1 MKTAKL
7 WTRNFRLVILAS
19 AIGTVGAIAGGFALA
34 FLVFDETGSTL
45 ASALIVAIQLLPHL
59 LLPVLIAPFMDRLPR
74 KSFLVAGDI
83 ANAVLL
89 AGMGLW
95 LLFFDFSYVGYLTVS
110 LLLACLGAVDELAF
124 TSIYPEL
131 IPEGAEQK
139 GYAVSSM
146 LYPVLTVI
154 MTPLA
159 AVLLDTLGVAWI
171 LIAQSGLS
179 LAAAITESFIHLD
192 ETERQHR
199 TPYSLQARVGDIRE
213 AVLYLKEERGLRS
226 IYEYMAVTN
235 GVAIGFSP
243 ILVAFFRTFPG
254 FTAAMYSAF
263 SVVEF
268 AGRTIGSALQYRIKI
283 PDKKKYG
290 FVFFVYQVY
299 ESMDMCLLWL
309 PYPLMLV
316 NRGIC
321 GFLGSNSAILRSTAV
336 QRYIPEKL
344 RSRINAFDGVLI
356 TAGASAFSLLMGFLG
371 EILDYRWCVTIGGAI
386 AMLASWLLIWGRR
399 KDVQELL
406 GHADVSTTMNIY
418 AHSTREAKRSSAR
431 LLDKVVGGN

>member
-1 MKTAKL
+1 MKETKL

-19 AIGTVGAIAGGFALA
+19 AIGTIGATAGGFALA

-95 LLFFDFSYVGYLTVS
+95 LLFFNFSYVGYLAVS
-110 LLLACLGAVDELAF
+110 LLLACIGAVDELAF

-131 IPEGAEQK
+131 LPEGAEQK

-146 LYPVLTVI
+146 LYPVLKVI

-179 LAAAITESFIHLD
+179 FAAAITESFIHLD

-199 TPYSLQARVGDIRE
+199 TPYSLQAWAGDIRE
-213 AVLYLKEERGLRS
+213 AVQYLKEERGLRS
-226 IYEYMAVTN
+226 VYEYMAVTN
-235 GVAIGFSP
+235 GVASGFSP

-268 AGRTIGSALQYRIKI
+268 AGRTIGSVLQYRIKI

-290 FVFFVYQVY
+290 LVLFVYQVY

-321 GFLGSNSAILRSTAV
+321 GFLGSNSAILRSAAV

-344 RSRINAFDGVLI
+344 RSRINAFDDVLI
-356 TAGASAFSLLMGFLG
+356 TAGASVFSLMMGFLG

-399 KDVQELL
+399 KDV
-406 GHADVSTTMNIY
+406 
-418 AHSTREAKRSSAR
+418 R
-431 LLDKVVGGN
+431 KVYETGDDEMTQ

>member
-1 MKTAKL
+1 MSTAKL

-19 AIGTVGAIAGGFALA
+19 AMGTLGSIAGGFALA

-45 ASALIVAIQLLPHL
+45 ASALIAAIQLIPNL
-59 LLPVLIAPFMDRLPR
+59 LLPILIAPVMDRLPR
-74 KSFLVAGDI
+74 KSFLVAGDA

-89 AGMGLW
+89 AGMGIW
-95 LLFFDFSYVGYLTVS
+95 LLLFDFSYVGYLAIS
-110 LLLACLGAVDELAF
+110 LLLSCLGAIDELAF

-146 LYPVLTVI
+146 LYPVLKVI

-159 AVLLDTLGVAWI
+159 AVLLDTIGVAWI

-179 LAAAITESFIHLD
+179 LAAAVTESCILLD
-192 ETERQHR
+192 ETERKQH
-199 TPYSLQARVGDIRE
+199 TPYTPRAWIEDIRE
-213 AVLYLKEERGLRS
+213 AVQYLKKERGLRS
-226 IYEYMAVTN
+226 IYGYMAVTN
-235 GVAIGFSP
+235 GVSSGFSP

-268 AGRTIGSALQYRIKI
+268 AGRTIGSAMQYRIKI
-283 PDKKKYG
+283 PAKKKYG
-290 FVFFVYQVY
+290 FTFFVYQFY
-299 ESMDMCLLWL
+299 EAMDMCLLWL
-309 PYPLMLV
+309 PYPLMLI

-321 GFLGSNSAILRSTAV
+321 GFLGSNSAILRSAAV

-344 RSRINAFDGVLI
+344 RSRVNAFIGVLLTVGSSI
-356 TAGASAFSLLMGFLG
+356 FSLLMGFLG
-371 EILDYRWCVTIGGAI
+371 EILDYRWCVTIGGTVAL
-386 AMLASWLLIWGRR
+386 LACWLLIWRR
-399 KDVQELL
+399 RSDV
-406 GHADVSTTMNIY
+406 
-418 AHSTREAKRSSAR
+418 R
-431 LLDKVVGGN
+431 KVYEVGDGDAE

>member
-1 MKTAKL
+1 MKTVKL

-74 KSFLVAGDI
+74 KSFLVACDI
-83 ANAVLL
+83 ANAILL

-95 LLFFDFSYVGYLTVS
+95 LLFFDFSYVGYLVVS

-146 LYPVLTVI
+146 LYPVLKVI

-159 AVLLDTLGVAWI
+159 AILLDTLGVAWI
-171 LIAQSGLS
+171 LIVQSGLS
-179 LAAAITESFIHLD
+179 LAAASTESFIHLD

-199 TPYSLQARVGDIRE
+199 TPYSLRAWAGDIRE
-213 AVLYLKEERGLRS
+213 AVQYLKEEHGLRS

-235 GVAIGFSP
+235 GVASGFSP

-254 FTAAMYSAF
+254 LTAAMYSAF

-268 AGRTIGSALQYRIKI
+268 AGRTIGSAVQYRIKI

-299 ESMDMCLLWL
+299 ETMDMCLLWL

-321 GFLGSNSAILRSTAV
+321 GFLGSNSAILRSAAV

-356 TAGASAFSLLMGFLG
+356 TAGASVFSLLMGFLG

-399 KDVQELL
+399 KDVRRVYE
-406 GHADVSTTMNIY
+406 
-418 AHSTREAKRSSAR
+418 SSDCETA
-431 LLDKVVGGN
+431 

>member
-1 MKTAKL
+1 MKEAKL
-7 WTRNFRLVILAS
+7 WTRNFLLVILAS

-74 KSFLVAGDI
+74 KSFLIAGDI

-95 LLFFDFSYVGYLTVS
+95 LLFFNFSYVGYLAVS
-110 LLLACLGAVDELAF
+110 LLLACIGAVDELAF

-146 LYPVLTVI
+146 LYPVLKVI

-179 LAAAITESFIHLD
+179 FAAAITESFIHLD

-199 TPYSLQARVGDIRE
+199 TPYSLQAWAGDIRE
-213 AVLYLKEERGLRS
+213 AVQYLKEERGLRS

-235 GVAIGFSP
+235 GVASGFSP

-290 FVFFVYQVY
+290 LVFFVYQVY

-321 GFLGSNSAILRSTAV
+321 GFLGSNSAILRSAAV

-344 RSRINAFDGVLI
+344 RSRINAFDDVLI
-356 TAGASAFSLLMGFLG
+356 TAGASVFSLMMGFLG
-371 EILDYRWCVTIGGAI
+371 EILDYRWCVTIGGAS

-399 KDVQELL
+399 KDVRRVYETGDDEMTQ
-406 GHADVSTTMNIY
+406 
-418 AHSTREAKRSSAR
+418 
-431 LLDKVVGGN
+431 

>member
-1 MKTAKL
+1 MKTVKL
-7 WTRNFRLVILAS
+7 WSRNFRLVILAS
-19 AIGTVGAIAGGFALA
+19 AIGTVGAIAGGFALS

-45 ASALIVAIQLLPHL
+45 ASALIAAIQLLPYL
-59 LLPVLIAPFMDRLPR
+59 LLPVVIAPFMDRLPR
-74 KSFLVAGDI
+74 KTFLVAGD
-83 ANAVLL
+83 AVNAFLL

-95 LLFFDFSYVGYLTVS
+95 LLFFDFSYVGYLAVS

-124 TSIYPEL
+124 TSIYPDL
-131 IPEGAEQK
+131 IPDGAEQK

-146 LYPVLTVI
+146 LYPVLKVI

-179 LAAAITESFIHLD
+179 LAAAITESFIQLD

-199 TPYSLQARVGDIRE
+199 TPYSLRAWADDIRE
-213 AVLYLKEERGLRS
+213 AVRYLKEERGLRS

-235 GVAIGFSP
+235 GVATGYSP
-243 ILVAFFRTFPG
+243 VLVAFFRTFPG

-268 AGRTIGSALQYRIKI
+268 AGRTIGSLLQYRIRI
-283 PDKKKYG
+283 PDRKKYS

-299 ESMDMCLLWL
+299 EIMDMCLLWL

-321 GFLGSNSAILRSTAV
+321 GFLGSNSAILRSAAV
-336 QRYIPEKL
+336 QRYIPENL
-344 RSRINAFDGVLI
+344 RSRVNAFDGVLI
-356 TAGASAFSLLMGFLG
+356 TAGASVFSLLMGFLG
-371 EILDYRWCVTIGGAI
+371 EMLDYRWCVTIGGAI
-386 AMLASWLLIWGRR
+386 SMLASWILIWGRR
-399 KDVQELL
+399 KDVRKIYR
-406 GHADVSTTMNIY
+406 DSST
-418 AHSTREAKRSSAR
+418 
-431 LLDKVVGGN
+431 

>member
-1 MKTAKL
+1 MKTANL

-59 LLPVLIAPFMDRLPR
+59 LLPVLIAPFMDRVPR

-95 LLFFDFSYVGYLTVS
+95 LLFFNFSYVGYLAVS

-146 LYPVLTVI
+146 LYPVLKVI

-199 TPYSLQARVGDIRE
+199 TPYSLQAWGGDIRE
-213 AVLYLKEERGLRS
+213 AVQYLKEERGLRS

-235 GVAIGFSP
+235 GVASGFSP

-321 GFLGSNSAILRSTAV
+321 GFLGSNSAILRSASV

-356 TAGASAFSLLMGFLG
+356 TAGASVFSLLMGFLG

-399 KDVQELL
+399 KDVRRVYE
-406 GHADVSTTMNIY
+406 
-418 AHSTREAKRSSAR
+418 SSDCETA
-431 LLDKVVGGN
+431 

>member
-1 MKTAKL
+1 MSTAKL

-19 AIGTVGAIAGGFALA
+19 AMGTLGSIAGGFALA

-45 ASALIVAIQLLPHL
+45 ASALIVAIQLIPNL
-59 LLPVLIAPFMDRLPR
+59 LLPILIAPVMDRLPR
-74 KSFLVAGDI
+74 KSFLVAGDA

-89 AGMGLW
+89 AGMGIW
-95 LLFFDFSYVGYLTVS
+95 LLLFDFSYVGYLAIS
-110 LLLACLGAVDELAF
+110 LLLSCLGAIDELAF

-146 LYPVLTVI
+146 LYPVLKVI

-159 AVLLDTLGVAWI
+159 AVLLDTIGVAWI

-179 LAAAITESFIHLD
+179 LAAAVTESCIRLD
-192 ETERQHR
+192 ETERKQH
-199 TPYSLQARVGDIRE
+199 TPYTPRAWIEDIRE
-213 AVLYLKEERGLRS
+213 AVQYLKKERGLRS
-226 IYEYMAVTN
+226 IYGYMAVTN
-235 GVAIGFSP
+235 GVSSGFSP

-268 AGRTIGSALQYRIKI
+268 AGRTIGSAMQYRIKI
-283 PDKKKYG
+283 PAKKKYG
-290 FVFFVYQVY
+290 FTFFVYQFY
-299 ESMDMCLLWL
+299 EAMDMCLLWL
-309 PYPLMLV
+309 PYPLMLI

-321 GFLGSNSAILRSTAV
+321 GFLGSNSAILRSAAV

-344 RSRINAFDGVLI
+344 RSRVNAFIGVLLTVGSSI
-356 TAGASAFSLLMGFLG
+356 FSLLMGFLG
-371 EILDYRWCVTIGGAI
+371 EILDYRWCVTIGGTVAL
-386 AMLASWLLIWGRR
+386 LACWLLIWLRR
-399 KDVQELL
+399 SDV
-406 GHADVSTTMNIY
+406 
-418 AHSTREAKRSSAR
+418 R
-431 LLDKVVGGN
+431 KVYEVGNGDSE

>member
-1 MKTAKL
+1 MNTVKL

-19 AIGTVGAIAGGFALA
+19 AMGTLGSIAGGFALA

-45 ASALIVAIQLLPHL
+45 ASALIVAIQLIPYL
-59 LLPVLIAPFMDRLPR
+59 LLPVLIAPFMDRVPR
-74 KSFLVAGDI
+74 KSFLVAGDA

-89 AGMGLW
+89 AGMGIW
-95 LLFFDFSYVGYLTVS
+95 LLFFEFSYVGYLAVS
-110 LLLACLGAVDELAF
+110 LLLSCLGAVDELAF

-146 LYPVLTVI
+146 LYPVLKVV

-159 AVLLDTLGVAWI
+159 AVLLDAIGVAWI

-179 LAAAITESFIHLD
+179 LAAAITESYIRLD
-192 ETERQHR
+192 ETERKQR
-199 TPYSLQARVGDIRE
+199 TPYSLGAWIEDIQE
-213 AVLYLKEERGLRS
+213 AVQYLKKERGLRS

-235 GVAIGFSP
+235 GVANGFSP

-268 AGRTIGSALQYRIKI
+268 AGRTIGSTIQYRVKI
-283 PDKKKYG
+283 PEEKRYG
-290 FVFFVYQVY
+290 FTFFVYQFY
-299 ESMDMCLLWL
+299 EAMDMCLLWL

-321 GFLGSNSAILRSTAV
+321 GFLGSNSAILRETTV
-336 QRYIPEKL
+336 QRYIPERL
-344 RSRINAFDGVLI
+344 RSRINAFNGVLL
-356 TAGASAFSLLMGFLG
+356 TVGSSVFSLLMGFLG
-371 EILDYRWCVTIGGAI
+371 EILDYRWCVTAGGAA

-399 KDVQELL
+399 GDV
-406 GHADVSTTMNIY
+406 
-418 AHSTREAKRSSAR
+418 R
-431 LLDKVVGGN
+431 KVYEVRDCH

>member
-1 MKTAKL
+1 MKETKL

-19 AIGTVGAIAGGFALA
+19 AIGTIGATAGGFALA

-95 LLFFDFSYVGYLTVS
+95 LLFFNFSYVGYLAVS
-110 LLLACLGAVDELAF
+110 LLLACIGAVDELAF

-146 LYPVLTVI
+146 LYPVLKVI

-179 LAAAITESFIHLD
+179 FAAAITESFIHLD

-199 TPYSLQARVGDIRE
+199 TPYSLQAWAGDIRE
-213 AVLYLKEERGLRS
+213 AVQYLKEERGLRS

-235 GVAIGFSP
+235 GVASGFSP

-290 FVFFVYQVY
+290 LVFFVYQVY

-321 GFLGSNSAILRSTAV
+321 GFLGSNSAILRSAAV

-344 RSRINAFDGVLI
+344 RSRINAFDDVLI
-356 TAGASAFSLLMGFLG
+356 TAGASVFSLMMGFLG

-399 KDVQELL
+399 KDV
-406 GHADVSTTMNIY
+406 
-418 AHSTREAKRSSAR
+418 R
-431 LLDKVVGGN
+431 KVYETGDDEMTQ

>member
-1 MKTAKL
+1 MNTAKL

-19 AIGTVGAIAGGFALA
+19 AIGTVGSIAGGFALS

-45 ASALIVAIQLLPHL
+45 ASALIVAIQLLPYL
-59 LLPVLIAPFMDRLPR
+59 LLPVLVAPIMDRLPR
-74 KSFLVAGDI
+74 KAFLVAGDI

-95 LLFFDFSYVGYLTVS
+95 LLFFDFSYVGYLAVS

-131 IPEGAEQK
+131 IPDGAEQK
-139 GYAVSSM
+139 GYAVSAM
-146 LYPVLTVI
+146 LYPVLKVI

-159 AVLLDTLGVAWI
+159 AVLLDTLGVAMI
-171 LIAQSGLS
+171 LLAQSVLS
-179 LAAAITESFIHLD
+179 LAAALTESLIRLAEAD
-192 ETERQHR
+192 RKQR
-199 TPYSLQARVGDIRE
+199 DPYSLRAWAGDIRE
-213 AVLYLKEERGLRS
+213 AVQYLKKERGLRS

-235 GVAIGFSP
+235 GVANGFSP

-254 FTAAMYSAF
+254 LTAAMYSAF

-268 AGRTIGSALQYRIKI
+268 AGRTIGSALQYRIKV
-283 PDKKKYG
+283 PDKKKHG

-299 ESMDMCLLWL
+299 EAMDMCLLWL

-321 GFLGSNSAILRSTAV
+321 GFLGSNSAILRSAAV
-336 QRYIPEKL
+336 QRYIPSKL
-344 RSRINAFDGVLI
+344 RARVNAFDNVLM
-356 TAGASAFSLLMGFLG
+356 TFGSSVFSLLIGFLG
-371 EILDYRWCVTIGGAI
+371 EILDYRWCVTVGGAI

-399 KDVQELL
+399 KDVRR
-406 GHADVSTTMNIY
+406 VY
-418 AHSTREAKRSSAR
+418 EASGDDR
-431 LLDKVVGGN
+431 LQ

>member
-1 MKTAKL
+1 MSTAKL

-19 AIGTVGAIAGGFALA
+19 AMGTLGSIAGGFALA

-45 ASALIVAIQLLPHL
+45 ASALIVAIQLIPNL
-59 LLPVLIAPFMDRLPR
+59 LLPILIAPVMDRLPR
-74 KSFLVAGDI
+74 KSFLVAGDA

-89 AGMGLW
+89 AGMGIW
-95 LLFFDFSYVGYLTVS
+95 LLLFDFSYVGYLAIS
-110 LLLACLGAVDELAF
+110 LLLSCLGAIDELAF

-146 LYPVLTVI
+146 LYPVLKVI

-159 AVLLDTLGVAWI
+159 AVLLDTIGVAWI

-179 LAAAITESFIHLD
+179 LAAAVTESCIRLD
-192 ETERQHR
+192 ETERKQH
-199 TPYSLQARVGDIRE
+199 TPYTPRAWIEDIRE
-213 AVLYLKEERGLRS
+213 AVQYLKKERGLRS
-226 IYEYMAVTN
+226 IYGYMAVTN
-235 GVAIGFSP
+235 GVSSGFSP

-268 AGRTIGSALQYRIKI
+268 AGRTIGSAMQYRIKI
-283 PDKKKYG
+283 PAKKKYG
-290 FVFFVYQVY
+290 FTFFVYQFY
-299 ESMDMCLLWL
+299 EAMDMCLLWL
-309 PYPLMLV
+309 PYPLMLI

-321 GFLGSNSAILRSTAV
+321 GFLGSNSAILRSAAV

-344 RSRINAFDGVLI
+344 RSRVNAFIGVLLTVGSSI
-356 TAGASAFSLLMGFLG
+356 FSLLMGFLG
-371 EILDYRWCVTIGGAI
+371 EILDYRWCVTIGGTVAL
-386 AMLASWLLIWGRR
+386 LACWLLIWCRR
-399 KDVQELL
+399 SDV
-406 GHADVSTTMNIY
+406 
-418 AHSTREAKRSSAR
+418 R
-431 LLDKVVGGN
+431 KVYEVGDGDSE

>member
-1 MKTAKL
+1 MKEAKL

-95 LLFFDFSYVGYLTVS
+95 LLFFNFSYVGYLAVS
-110 LLLACLGAVDELAF
+110 LLLACIGAVDELAF

-131 IPEGAEQK
+131 IPEGAEQR

-146 LYPVLTVI
+146 LYPVLKVI

-179 LAAAITESFIHLD
+179 FAAAITESFIHLD
-192 ETERQHR
+192 KTERQHR
-199 TPYSLQARVGDIRE
+199 TPYSLQAWAGDIRE
-213 AVLYLKEERGLRS
+213 AVQYLKEERGLRS

-235 GVAIGFSP
+235 GVASGFSS
-243 ILVAFFRTFPG
+243 ILVAFFRTFSG
-254 FTAAMYSAF
+254 FTAAMYSVF

-290 FVFFVYQVY
+290 LVFFVYQVY

-321 GFLGSNSAILRSTAV
+321 GFLGSNSAILRSAAV

-344 RSRINAFDGVLI
+344 RSRINAFDDVLI
-356 TAGASAFSLLMGFLG
+356 TAGASVFSLMMGFLG

-399 KDVQELL
+399 KDVRRVYETGDDEMTQ
-406 GHADVSTTMNIY
+406 
-418 AHSTREAKRSSAR
+418 
-431 LLDKVVGGN
+431 

>member
-1 MKTAKL
+1 MKEAKL

-83 ANAVLL
+83 VNAVLL

-95 LLFFDFSYVGYLTVS
+95 LLFFNFSYVGYLAVS
-110 LLLACLGAVDELAF
+110 LLLACIGAVDELAF

-146 LYPVLTVI
+146 LYPVLKVI

-179 LAAAITESFIHLD
+179 FAAAITESFIHLD

-199 TPYSLQARVGDIRE
+199 TPYSLQAWTGDIRE
-213 AVLYLKEERGLRS
+213 AVQYLKEERGLRS

-235 GVAIGFSP
+235 GVASGFSP

-290 FVFFVYQVY
+290 LVFFVYQVY

-321 GFLGSNSAILRSTAV
+321 GFLGSNSAILRSAAV

-344 RSRINAFDGVLI
+344 RSRINAFDDVLI
-356 TAGASAFSLLMGFLG
+356 TAGASVFSLMMGFLG

-399 KDVQELL
+399 KDVRRVYETGDDEMTQ
-406 GHADVSTTMNIY
+406 
-418 AHSTREAKRSSAR
+418 
-431 LLDKVVGGN
+431 